1 MDWSRIVDGYCE
13 RVGTDPNLWGEPLNA
28 VTNIAFILAALWA
41 LTLARREGRLDWSIV
56 ALAVIVLAVGIG
68 SFLFHTFATLW
79 AGAMDVIPIQIFILV
94 FFAVVLLRAFQLRGT
109 GQLSQRLRLSP
120 APPVSAGWC
129 REPCWTAPTPA
140 NAAAL
145 LLLIGNAAIL
155 GVRGHRLAGWLA
167 AAAGLFT
174 VSLLFRIIDQPVCG
188 VFPYGTHFL
197 WHLLNGTL
205 MGLLLT
211 GMVAKVHG
219 SHKADAKPGQKWQ
232 NLARQPGVKP
242 NEVSLSI
249 GGVAWKTMDAK
260 AQPSS
265 D

>member
-13 RVGTDPNLWGEPLNA
+13 RVGTDPNFWGEPLNA

-41 LTLARREGRLDWSIV
+41 LALARREGRLDWSVV

-68 SFLFHTFATLW
+68 SFLFHTFATPW

-94 FFAVVLLRAFQLRGT
+94 YFAVVLIRAYQLQWFWSALAALAFIPCAAGFGWLVQGT
-109 GQLSQRLRLSP
+109 VLG
-120 APPVSAGWC
+120 G
-129 REPCWTAPTPA
+129 A
-140 NAAAL
+140 NAGYSAAL
-145 LLLIGNAAIL
+145 LLLVGNAAIL

-167 AAAGLFT
+167 AGAGLFT
-174 VSLLFRIIDQPVCG
+174 VSLLFRIIDEPVCG

-211 GMVAKVHG
+211 GMVREG
-219 SHKADAKPGQKWQ
+219 
-232 NLARQPGVKP
+232 AREP
-242 NEVSLSI
+242 
-249 GGVAWKTMDAK
+249 
-260 AQPSS
+260 
-265 D
+265 

>member
-13 RVGTDPNLWGEPLNA
+13 RAGTDPNLWGEPLNA

-41 LTLARREGRLDWSIV
+41 LALARREGRLDWSIV

-94 FFAVVLLRAFQLRGT
+94 FFAVVLLRAYQLRWYWSALAALAFIPCAAGFGWLVQGT
-109 GQLSQRLRLSP
+109 VLDG
-120 APPVSAGWC
+120 ANAGY
-129 REPCWTAPTPA
+129 
-140 NAAAL
+140 AAAL

-211 GMVAKVHG
+211 GMIREG
-219 SHKADAKPGQKWQ
+219 
-232 NLARQPGVKP
+232 AREPQG
-242 NEVSLSI
+242 
-249 GGVAWKTMDAK
+249 
-260 AQPSS
+260 
-265 D
+265 